1 MNGRI
6 LDAAEKRLFTGG
18 MIHHTMIV
26 AFDSPI
32 PASELDHYLKELQEL
47 VTGSGSVESFAARHH
62 IRVPGDDHA
71 PVAVASAV
79 VRLGLADL
87 DALNATFT
95 LPGLVD
101 LIERWQG
108 RHPYKAIW
116 VNHEP
121 LA

>member
-1 MNGRI
+1 
-6 LDAAEKRLFTGG
+6 

-26 AFDSPI
+26 AFDNPI
-32 PASELDHYLKELQEL
+32 PASELNRYLKEFEEL
-47 VTGSGSVESFAARHH
+47 VMGSGLVESVAARHH

-79 VRLGLADL
+79 VQLRLTDL

-95 LPGLVD
+95 MPGAVD
-101 LIERWQG
+101 LIKRWQA
-108 RHPYKAIW
+108 RHPYQAVW

-121 LA
+121 LT